1 MTETS
6 PTVPLTC
13 PSWCRSHDRDDV
25 SRLGGGVTA
34 LHESEVLSWSDDGH
48 QIAGIRRIDEY
59 ADGRLEGIYIENHQ
73 DSVWD
78 VTAEQ
83 ARRLAHALLKLADAL
98 EPEAAEARLPDS
110 T

>member
-6 PTVPLTC
+6 PPVPLTC
-13 PSWCRSHDRDDV
+13 PSWCRSHSRDDV

-59 ADGRLEGIYIENHQ
+59 ADGRLEGIYIENLQ
-73 DSVWD
+73 D
-78 VTAEQ
+78 
-83 ARRLAHALLKLADAL
+83 
-98 EPEAAEARLPDS
+98 
-110 T
+110 